1 MSAAG
6 TALPRPRCFWEP
18 YLRDAGRRSKDTS
31 AGSFQSLNLHSGD
44 DVHLLPAS
52 RQISSALREFPSIQM
67 MTK

>member
-6 TALPRPRCFWEP
+6 TALPKPGCSWEP
-18 YLRDAGRRSKDTS
+18 HLRDAGRQSKDTS
-31 AGSFQSLNLHSGD
+31 AGSFQYLKLHSGD
-44 DVHLLPAS
+44 HLCLLPAG